1 MTATEPA
8 APAAPTPAA
17 PPEAFAVTRAEWQ
30 RLLDRLA
37 ALEATI
43 LRLQDQM
50 SVLLGRAETDT
61 CLGGNEVGPVITDE
75 PHVAEATAAFYAEL
89 GELRAH
95 RAAHPADRWVG
106 YRGRQRVGFG
116 PTGAALSWELEKVY
130 PDRQFHVL
138 FIDTANK
145 YPGITDA

>member
-8 APAAPTPAA
+8 APPAPTAAPAE
-17 PPEAFAVTRAEWQ
+17 PPFTVTRADWQ
-30 RLLDRLA
+30 RLLDRVAEQA
-37 ALEATI
+37 AAI
-43 LRLQDQM
+43 LRLQDQ
-50 SVLLGRAETDT
+50 VVTLLGRAESDT

-130 PDRQFHVL
+130 PDRRFHVL

-145 YPGITDA
+145 YPGITGV